1 MGSDSSGMSGW
12 AGYMLGQM
20 AAESEQSRNLFV
32 AKTQHR
38 MAQNNYEVRIQN
50 LVAKGQEFLDHI
62 KWQEGIMKERKDQI
76 AALEADL
83 IQVRSDLERQQS
95 LTNQWKDFGDK
106 SEANYDELKAWADK
120 AEASLKQYRALYGP
134 LPDAPKSSS

>member
-12 AGYMLGQM
+12 AGYILGQM

-32 AKTQHR
+32 ARTRQR
-38 MAQNNYEVRIQN
+38 VAQNNYKARIEK
-50 LVAKGQEFLDHI
+50 LVNKGHEFLDHI

-83 IQVRSDLERQQS
+83 VQARSDYERQQA
-95 LTNQWKDFGDK
+95 LTKQWQDFGDK
-106 SEANYDELKAWADK
+106 SEANYDELKAWAEK
-120 AEASLKQYRALYGP
+120 AEVSLKQYRALYGP
-134 LPDAPKSSS
+134 LPDAPKSGS

>member
-1 MGSDSSGMSGW
+1 MSGW

-38 MAQNNYEVRIQN
+38 MAQNGYEVRIQN

-62 KWQEGIMKERKDQI
+62 KWQEGIMRERKDQI

-83 IQVRSDLERQQS
+83 VQARSDLERQQS

>member
-38 MAQNNYEVRIQN
+38 MAQNGYEVRIQN
-50 LVAKGQEFLDHI
+50 LVAKGQELLDHI
-62 KWQEGIMKERKDQI
+62 KWQEGIMRERKDQI

-83 IQVRSDLERQQS
+83 VQARSDLERQQS

-120 AEASLKQYRALYGP
+120 AEASLKQYRSLYGP
-134 LPDAPKSSS
+134 LPDASKSSS

>member
-1 MGSDSSGMSGW
+1 MFGNDGMSGW

-20 AAESEQSRNLFV
+20 SADSTRRRREVVDNLLRRPSESWQDKYAV
-32 AKTQHR
+32 
-38 MAQNNYEVRIQN
+38 
-50 LVAKGQEFLDHI
+50 LVAKAQEFLDHI

-83 IQVRSDLERQQS
+83 VQARSDYERQQA
-95 LTNQWKDFGDK
+95 LTKQWQDFGDK
-106 SEANYDELKAWADK
+106 SEANYDELKAWAEK
-120 AEASLKQYRALYGP
+120 AEVSLKQYRALYGP